1 MGNHGGASARLRAS
15 EETER
20 AQTSTDFHLLSSQ
33 AFTLRNWP
41 VSWRLFAVIM
51 LTLAV
56 GLVFGGLRVASAT
69 QSAAQF
75 SRVSQ
80 LARLGQQATVLAQ
93 ALANERDKTCGG
105 PQVSNSKALLPL
117 YDTTDAAAARVRT
130 LAAGIGSSFPADIQA
145 KAATVRSEIASLG
158 QLRDAASGQ
167 AALVVIADY
176 AVPINDMMAL
186 NGQIAQ
192 GANDPALTNDVQT
205 LNSLSQEKD
214 QVSQQRAILYDAF
227 NRGTFAN
234 AEQEALVTAVAG
246 QGAAATAFEATATPA
261 EQNAFTRVV
270 SGTLVKQAVNIENYV
285 LSTGRLDIGNAAA
298 VGVSTKAAP
307 SQWYKSMSDTID
319 RMQTVELGVAGNI
332 VARAQVLQR
341 GAERSA
347 LFIAI
352 LTAAIL
358 ILVLLATF
366 VVARSLVQPLR
377 RLREGALEVATVQL
391 PERVRQLD
399 ESTDPEPSLEVAPI
413 DVLSVDEIGQ
423 VARAFDQVHA
433 EAVRLAGN
441 EALLRRSFNAMFVSL
456 SRRSQSLI
464 ERLVRMIDS
473 LEQNEEDP
481 GRLSNLF
488 AMDHLVT
495 RMRRN
500 SENLLLL
507 AGHEGARKWSEPVPL
522 TDVARAAIS
531 EIEQYN
537 RVALKMQPGVMVAG
551 HAVSDVVHLLAELIE
566 NATVFSASDTR
577 VLVSVQELASG
588 GVLIQVSDSGVGVS
602 ETRLAEMNRRL
613 DDPPP
618 IDESISRHMG
628 LYAVARLAERHGVRV
643 RLRAGN
649 PQGLT
654 ALVWLPDSVAERGG
668 RQYGDVPQRLAAF
681 EARRTPG
688 QHAAVTGAAGAPSFT
703 GPPAVPSFTGPA
715 AMGSSAPAGPATN
728 TWATGGQPEAFPQV
742 TRTPTGPNRVLQ
754 PAGQAPGPASSAWF
768 QNRQPTATGTAEASG
783 RPAEAHNQPTE
794 AYGRP
799 AGALPQPGNGWAAAE
814 DGWASGR
821 QAAQI
826 VANPVRGDRMVA
838 GMPVRVPHANLLP
851 GSADGGQ
858 RSASQRSGSQNTGG
872 QLAGGYG
879 GSAPSG
885 LPQRSPETAR
895 SRLSG
900 FQRGA
905 RRAEDQAS
913 HAEMRTDR

>member
-1 MGNHGGASARLRAS
+1 MGNHGGATARLRAS
-15 EETER
+15 EDDEH
-20 AQTSTDFHLLSSQ
+20 AQTSTNFRLLSSQ

-56 GLVFGGLRVASAT
+56 GLVFGGLRVAGAAD
-69 QSAAQF
+69 SAAQF
-75 SRVSQ
+75 NRVSQ
-80 LARLGQQATVLAQ
+80 LANLGQQVTSLAQ
-93 ALANERDKTCGG
+93 ALANERDKTCRSLPVGDPG
-105 PQVSNSKALLPL
+105 ALRPL
-117 YDTTDAAAARVRT
+117 YDATDAAAARVQT
-130 LAAGIGSSFPADIQA
+130 LAAGIGGSFPADIQA
-145 KAATVRSEIASLG
+145 KVATVRSEIAGLG
-158 QLRDAASGQ
+158 ELRDTAQVSRF
-167 AALVVIADY
+167 ALVVIADY

-214 QVSQQRAILYDAF
+214 QVSQQRALLYNTLTKGSFD
-227 NRGTFAN
+227 N
-234 AEQEALVTAVAG
+234 AVYQALVTATAG
-246 QGAAATAFEATATPA
+246 QTAAATAFEATATPA
-261 EQNAFTRVV
+261 EQNTFTRVV
-270 SGTLVKQAVNIENYV
+270 SGDQVKHAVDIENYV
-285 LSTGRLDIGNAAA
+285 VSTTRLDLTGGALNISAKNAP
-298 VGVSTKAAP
+298 GE
-307 SQWYKSMSDTID
+307 WYTAMSDTVD
-319 RMQTVELGVAGNI
+319 RMQNVELGVAGNI

-358 ILVLLATF
+358 ILVLVATF

-377 RLREGALEVATVQL
+377 RLREGALDIATVQL

-399 ESTDPEPSLEVAPI
+399 ESQDPNPSLEVAPI

-488 AMDHLVT
+488 SMDHLVT

-507 AGHEGARKWSEPVPL
+507 AGHESARRWSEPVAL

-537 RVALKMQPGVMVAG
+537 RVALKIQPGVMVAG

-602 ETRLAEMNRRL
+602 DTRLAEMNRRL

-654 ALVWLPDSVAERGG
+654 ALVWLPDSIAERGG
-668 RQYGDVPQRLAAF
+668 RQYGDLPQRLATF

-688 QHAAVTGAAGAPSFT
+688 QHAAGPAPV
-703 GPPAVPSFTGPA
+703 GPAPVGPA
-715 AMGSSAPAGPATN
+715 AVSPAAGLAAVGSATD
-728 TWATGGQPEAFPQV
+728 TWVATGQQEAYPSL
-742 TRTPTGPNRVLQ
+742 TRTPTGPSRVLQ
-754 PAGQAPGPASSAWF
+754 SAGQAPGPASGAWF
-768 QNRQPTATGTAEASG
+768 QNRQPAATGSAEAYA
-783 RPAEAHNQPTE
+783 RPAEAGPPPE
-794 AYGRP
+794 
-799 AGALPQPGNGWAAAE
+799 GAWPSGPQPQSPPWPPAAE
-814 DGWASGR
+814 AWASGQ

-826 VANPVRGDRMVA
+826 AANPVRGDRTVA
-838 GMPVRVPHANLLP
+838 GMPVRVPHANLVP

-858 RSASQRSGSQNTGG
+858 RTASQRSASQRSASQRSAG
-872 QLAGGYG
+872 QPGASQPAGGYEG
-879 GSAPSG
+879 PASSG
-885 LPQRSPETAR
+885 LPQRSAETAR

>member
-1 MGNHGGASARLRAS
+1 MGNHGGASARVRAS

-20 AQTSTDFHLLSSQ
+20 AKTSRDFHLLSSQ

-56 GLVFGGLRVASAT
+56 GLVFGGLRVAGAAN
-69 QSAAQF
+69 SAAQF
-75 SRVSQ
+75 NRVSQ
-80 LARLGQQATVLAQ
+80 LANLGQQITGLSQ
-93 ALANERDKTCGG
+93 ALENERDKTVGSLPVG
-105 PQVSNSKALLPL
+105 DTTALRPL
-117 YDTTDAAAARVRT
+117 YEATDAAAAKVKA
-130 LAAGIGSSFPADIQA
+130 LAAGIGGSFPADIQA
-145 KAATVRSEIASLG
+145 KVATVRSEIANLG
-158 QLRDAASGQ
+158 ALRDSAQ
-167 AALVVIADY
+167 VNQFALGVIPDY

-192 GANDPALTNDVQT
+192 GANDPALINDVQT

-214 QVSQQRAILYDAF
+214 QVSQQRALLY
-227 NRGTFAN
+227 N
-234 AEQEALVTAVAG
+234 ALTKRSFDNAVYQALVTATAG
-246 QGAAATAFEATATPA
+246 QTAAATAFEATATPA
-261 EQNAFTRVV
+261 EQSAFTRVV
-270 SGTLVKQAVNIENYV
+270 SGQQVKNGVDIENYV
-285 LSTGRLDIGNAAA
+285 INTNRLNLATSGALNISAKD
-298 VGVSTKAAP
+298 AP
-307 SQWYKSMSDTID
+307 GQWYTAMSDTVD
-319 RMQTVELGVAGNI
+319 KMQQVELGVAGNI

-347 LFIAI
+347 MFIGL

-377 RLREGALEVATVQL
+377 RLREGALDIATVQL

-399 ESTDPEPSLEVAPI
+399 ESQDPDPSLEVAPI

-537 RVALKMQPGVMVAG
+537 RVALKIQPGVMVAG

-602 ETRLAEMNRRL
+602 DTRLAEMNQRL

-654 ALVWLPDSVAERGG
+654 ALVWLPDSVAERSS

-681 EARRTPG
+681 EARRAPG
-688 QHAAVTGAAGAPSFT
+688 QYVAEPAAAR
-703 GPPAVPSFTGPA
+703 PAVPSFGAPA
-715 AMGSSAPAGPATN
+715 AIGAAATGSATEP
-728 TWATGGQPEAFPQV
+728 WVAGGQPAAVPEVA
-742 TRTPTGPNRVLQ
+742 RTHTGPSRVLQ
-754 PAGQAPGPASSAWF
+754 PAGQAPGPASPTWF
-768 QNRQPTATGTAEASG
+768 QNRQPDGTEAAEASPPQAQSPWPAAP
-783 RPAEAHNQPTE
+783 RPEGAW
-794 AYGRP
+794 P
-799 AGALPQPGNGWAAAE
+799 AAP
-814 DGWASGR
+814 DGWASGQR
-821 QAAQI
+821 AAQT
-826 VANPVRGDRMVA
+826 VANPVRGDRTVA
-838 GMPVRVPHANLLP
+838 GMPVRVPHANLVP
-851 GSADGGQ
+851 GSADGQ
-858 RSASQRSGSQNTGG
+858 RGASQPG
-872 QLAGGYG
+872 QPAGGYQG
-879 GSAPSG
+879 PASSG
-885 LPQRSPETAR
+885 LPQRSAETAR